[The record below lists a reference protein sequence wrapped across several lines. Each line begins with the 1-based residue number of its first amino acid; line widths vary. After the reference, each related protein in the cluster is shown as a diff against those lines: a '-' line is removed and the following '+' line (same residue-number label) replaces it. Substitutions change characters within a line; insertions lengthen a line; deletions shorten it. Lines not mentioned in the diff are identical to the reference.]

1 VSAGRKPDQGAREE
15 LSGSA
20 ESDAETAR
28 AWIRGRL
35 AASAAVRWLER
46 YSLLAL
52 LVITIAFFGF
62 FWGRTASTFMQVA
75 NFQNIV
81 RSQTVLAVLAL
92 GVIVPLVCNQFDL
105 SIGNVA
111 GMASVFTAAAY
122 ARWHVSLPVGIG
134 IGIALGTLAGVVNGA
149 VVTRLGVSSFIAT
162 LGSAAV
168 ITGIVNWYTQGI
180 SIIQGIPSQLTDF
193 GGGNWLGIPSPFYVV
208 ALAALLVYYLLEHT
222 PYGRNL
228 HAVGSNPESARL
240 VGLAIP
246 RIVFLSF
253 VVSGAAAGLGGVLL
267 VADSGAG
274 NPSVGSV
281 FTLTA
286 LTAAFLGA
294 TSVKP
299 GRFNVV
305 GTLLA
310 IAFLAA
316 AITGLTFA
324 GVQDYINDL
333 FTGFALVL
341 AVGISVLLGR
351 RRLGGA
357 R

>member
-1 VSAGRKPDQGAREE
+1 VSTEQKPVEEAVLDVSGGGDEEPESLRALLGAR
-15 LSGSA
+15 LH
-20 ESDAETAR
+20 
-28 AWIRGRL
+28 
-35 AASAAVRWLER
+35 ASAAVQWLER
-46 YSLLAL
+46 YSLLVL
-52 LVITIAFFGF
+52 LIVTIAFFGF
-62 FWGRTASTFMQVA
+62 FWDRTASTFMQTA
-75 NFQNIV
+75 NFQNII

-92 GVIVPLVCNQFDL
+92 GVIVPLVCSQFDL
-105 SIGNVA
+105 SVGNVA
-111 GMASVFTAAAY
+111 GMTSVFTAAAF
-122 ARWHVSLPVGIG
+122 ARWHVPLPVGIG
-134 IGIALGTLAGVVNGA
+134 IGVGLGALAGLVNGT

-168 ITGIVNWYTQGI
+168 IIGIVNWYTQGI
-180 SIIQGIPSQLTDF
+180 SIIQGIPPQLTDF
-193 GGGNWLGIPSPFYVV
+193 GGGNWLGIPSPFYIVV
-208 ALAALLVYYLLEHT
+208 LVALLVYYLLEHT

-228 HAVGSNPESARL
+228 HAVGSNVESARL
-240 VGLAIP
+240 VGLRIP

-253 VVSGAAAGLGGVLL
+253 VVSGTAAGLGGVLL

-310 IAFLAA
+310 IFFLAA

-324 GVQDYINDL
+324 GVRDYINDL

-351 RRLGGA
+351 RRAA
-357 R
+357 RGR

>member
-1 VSAGRKPDQGAREE
+1 VSAEQNVAPVVDEETSAKAEAEPETERGWALAR
-15 LSGSA
+15 LPGSA
-20 ESDAETAR
+20 S
-28 AWIRGRL
+28 
-35 AASAAVRWLER
+35 VRWLER
-46 YSLLAL
+46 WSLLAL
-52 LVITIAFFGF
+52 LILTIAFFGF
-62 FWGRTASTFMQVA
+62 FWSQTASTFMQLA
-75 NFQNIV
+75 NFQNIL

-92 GVIVPLVCNQFDL
+92 GVIVPLVCGQFDL
-105 SIGNVA
+105 SVGNVA
-111 GMASVFTAAAY
+111 GMASVFTAAAF
-122 ARWHVSLPVGIG
+122 ARGHVSLPVGVLIG
-134 IGIALGTLAGVVNGA
+134 VLLGTAAGVVNGT

-162 LGSAAV
+162 LGSAAAL
-168 ITGIVNWYTQGI
+168 TGLVNWYTNGI
-180 SIIQGIPSQLTDF
+180 SIIQGIPGKLTDF
-193 GGGNWLGIPSPFYVV
+193 GGGNWFGLPSPFYVV
-208 ALAALLVYYLLEHT
+208 VIVALLVYYLLEHT

-228 HAVGSNPESARL
+228 HAVGSNLESARL

-246 RIVFLSF
+246 RLVFLSF

-267 VADSGAG
+267 IADAGAG
-274 NPSVGSV
+274 NPSVGST

-310 IAFLAA
+310 IFFLAA

-324 GVQDYINDL
+324 GVRDYINDL

-341 AVGISVLLGR
+341 AVGISVILNR

>member
-1 VSAGRKPDQGAREE
+1 VSVEVESRGV
-15 LSGSA
+15 GS
-20 ESDAETAR
+20 
-28 AWIRGRL
+28 WIRERL
-35 AASAAVRWLER
+35 GASAALRWLER
-46 YSLLAL
+46 YSLLVL
-52 LVITIAFFGF
+52 LILTLVFFGF
-62 FWGRTASTFMQVA
+62 VWGRTASTFMTLA
-75 NFQNIV
+75 NFQNIL

-92 GVIVPLVCNQFDL
+92 GVIVPLVCFQFDL

-111 GMASVFTAAAY
+111 GLASVVTAAAFSHL
-122 ARWHVSLPVGIG
+122 HVALPVGILIG
-134 IGIALGTLAGVVNGA
+134 IGVGVLAGIVNGA

-168 ITGIVNWYTQGI
+168 ITGVVNWYTGGV
-180 SIIQGIPSQLTDF
+180 SIIQGIPSALTDF
-193 GGGNWLGIPSPFYVV
+193 GGGSWLGIPSPFYVV
-208 ALAALLVYYLLEHT
+208 ILVALLVYYLLEHT

-228 HAVGSNPESARL
+228 HAVGSNVEAARL
-240 VGLAIP
+240 VGLNIP

-253 VVSGAAAGLGGVLL
+253 VVSGTAAGLGGVLL

-299 GRFNVV
+299 GRFNVL

-310 IAFLAA
+310 IFFLAT

-341 AVGISVLLGR
+341 AVGISVVLNR
-351 RRLGGA
+351 RRLGGS

>member
-1 VSAGRKPDQGAREE
+1 MSVERKPVGAAGEDLVERDER
-15 LSGSA
+15 SFW
-20 ESDAETAR
+20 AR
-28 AWIRGRL
+28 L
-35 AASAAVRWLER
+35 NASAPVRWLER
-46 YSLLAL
+46 YSLLVL
-52 LVITIAFFGF
+52 LVLTIAFFGF
-62 FWGRTASTFMQVA
+62 IWSQTAATYMQVA
-75 NFQNIV
+75 NFQNIL

-92 GVIVPLVCNQFDL
+92 GVIVPLVCGQFDL

-111 GMASVFTAAAY
+111 GLASVFTAAAY
-122 ARWHVSLPVGIG
+122 AKWHVPLPAGIA
-134 IGIALGTLAGVVNGA
+134 IGVALGTLAGVVNGA

-180 SIIQGIPSQLTDF
+180 SILQGIPPQLTDF

-208 ALAALLVYYLLEHT
+208 VLAALLVYYLLEHT

-228 HAVGSNPESARL
+228 HAVGSNAESARL
-240 VGLAIP
+240 VGLSIP

-274 NPSVGSV
+274 NPSVGST

-310 IAFLAA
+310 IFFLAA

-324 GVQDYINDL
+324 GVRDYINDL
-333 FTGFALVL
+333 FTGLALVL

>member
-1 VSAGRKPDQGAREE
+1 MTAEREHVEEVLPEGDGELETGPSFLARLGASAGVQ
-15 LSGSA
+15 
-20 ESDAETAR
+20 
-28 AWIRGRL
+28 W
-35 AASAAVRWLER
+35 VER
-46 YSLLAL
+46 YSLLVL
-52 LVITIAFFGF
+52 LVLTIAFFGF
-62 FWGRTASTFMQVA
+62 IWTQTASTYMQLA

-92 GVIVPLVCNQFDL
+92 GAIVPLVCGQFDL
-105 SIGNVA
+105 SIGSVA

-122 ARWHVSLPVGIG
+122 ARWHVSLPVGMLVGVAIG
-134 IGIALGTLAGVVNGA
+134 TVAGVVNGA

-180 SIIQGIPSQLTDF
+180 SIVQGIPSQLTDF
-193 GGGNWLGIPSPFYVV
+193 GGGNWLGVPSPFYVV
-208 ALAALLVYYLLEHT
+208 VLAALLVYYLLEHT

-228 HAVGSNPESARL
+228 HAVGSNVESARL
-240 VGLAIP
+240 VGLDIP
-246 RIVFLSF
+246 RLVFLSF
-253 VVSGAAAGLGGVLL
+253 VVSGATAGLGGVLL

-274 NPSVGSV
+274 NPSVGST

-310 IAFLAA
+310 IFFLAA
-316 AITGLTFA
+316 AITGITFA

-341 AVGISVLLGR
+341 AVAISVMLGR
-351 RRLGGA
+351 RRSGGA

>member
-1 VSAGRKPDQGAREE
+1 VTGRSEEALPDQGRARGFRT
-15 LSGSA
+15 SSVVA
-20 ESDAETAR
+20 
-28 AWIRGRL
+28 
-35 AASAAVRWLER
+35 WLER
-46 YSLLAL
+46 YAL
-52 LVITIAFFGF
+52 LVLLLLTIAFFS
-62 FWGRTASTFMQVA
+62 FWDPTAAIFPTA
-75 NFQNIV
+75 DNFRNIV

-92 GVIVPLVCNQFDL
+92 GVIVPLVCGQFDL

-111 GMASVFTAAAY
+111 GLASVFTAAAY
-122 ARWHVSLPVGIG
+122 ANWHVPLAVGIV
-134 IGIALGTLAGVVNGA
+134 IGILIGTVVGAINGL
-149 VVTRLGVSSFIAT
+149 VITRLGVSSFIAT

-168 ITGIVNWYTQGI
+168 ITGIVNWYTHGL
-180 SIIQGIPSQLTDF
+180 SIIIGIPTQLTDF
-193 GGGNWLGIPSPFYVV
+193 GGGNWFGVPSPFYVV
-208 ALAALLVYYLLEHT
+208 VIVALLVYYLLEHT

-228 HAVGSNPESARL
+228 QAVGSNLEAARL

-246 RIVFLSF
+246 RIVMLSL

-281 FTLTA
+281 FTLTG

-299 GRFNVV
+299 GRFNVL

-310 IAFLAA
+310 IFFLAS
-316 AITGLTFA
+316 AITGITFA
-324 GVQDYINDL
+324 GVQDYVNDL
-333 FTGFALVL
+333 FTGFALIL
-341 AVGISVLLGR
+341 AVSVSVLLAR
-351 RRLGGA
+351 RRLGDS

>member
-1 VSAGRKPDQGAREE
+1 M
-15 LSGSA
+15 SA
-20 ESDAETAR
+20 ERQPAPELPGGAGQEAEHGG
-28 AWIRGRL
+28 AWIRARL
-35 AASAAVRWLER
+35 SASATAHWVER
-46 YSLLAL
+46 YSLLVL
-52 LVITIAFFGF
+52 LVLTIAFFGF
-62 FWGRTASTFMQVA
+62 FWSQTASTFMQLA

-92 GVIVPLVCNQFDL
+92 GAIVPLVCGQFDL

-111 GMASVFTAAAY
+111 GMASVFTAAAF
-122 ARWHVSLPVGIG
+122 ARWHVGLPAGILVG
-134 IGIALGTLAGVVNGA
+134 LGLGALAGVVNGA

-180 SIIQGIPSQLTDF
+180 SIIQGIPAQLTAF

-208 ALAALLVYYLLEHT
+208 VLASLLVYYLLEHT

-228 HAVGSNPESARL
+228 HAVGSNPEAARL
-240 VGLAIP
+240 VGLGIP
-246 RIVFLSF
+246 RLVFLSF

-310 IAFLAA
+310 IFFLAA

-324 GVQDYINDL
+324 GVRDYINDL

-341 AVGISVLLGR
+341 AVGVSVLLRR
-351 RRLGGA
+351 RRLGSAG
-357 R
+357 

>member
-1 VSAGRKPDQGAREE
+1 VTAEREHVEEVLPEGDGELETGPSFLARLGASAGVQ
-15 LSGSA
+15 
-20 ESDAETAR
+20 
-28 AWIRGRL
+28 W
-35 AASAAVRWLER
+35 VER
-46 YSLLAL
+46 YSLLVL
-52 LVITIAFFGF
+52 LVLTIAFFGF
-62 FWGRTASTFMQVA
+62 IWTQTASTYMQLA

-92 GVIVPLVCNQFDL
+92 GAIVPLVCGQFDL
-105 SIGNVA
+105 SIGSVA

-122 ARWHVSLPVGIG
+122 ARWHVSLPVGMLVGVAIG
-134 IGIALGTLAGVVNGA
+134 TVAGVVNGA

-180 SIIQGIPSQLTDF
+180 SIVQGIPSQLTDF
-193 GGGNWLGIPSPFYVV
+193 GGGNWLGVPSPFYVV
-208 ALAALLVYYLLEHT
+208 VLAALLVYYLLEHT

-228 HAVGSNPESARL
+228 HAVGSNVESARL
-240 VGLAIP
+240 VGLDIP
-246 RIVFLSF
+246 RLVFLSF
-253 VVSGAAAGLGGVLL
+253 VVSGATAGLGGVLL

-274 NPSVGSV
+274 NPSVGST

-310 IAFLAA
+310 IFFLAA
-316 AITGLTFA
+316 AITGITFA

-341 AVGISVLLGR
+341 AVAISVMLGR
-351 RRLGGA
+351 RRSGGA

>member
-1 VSAGRKPDQGAREE
+1 
-15 LSGSA
+15 
-20 ESDAETAR
+20 
-28 AWIRGRL
+28 
-35 AASAAVRWLER
+35 
-46 YSLLAL
+46 
-52 LVITIAFFGF
+52 
-62 FWGRTASTFMQVA
+62 
-75 NFQNIV
+75 
-81 RSQTVLAVLAL
+81 
-92 GVIVPLVCNQFDL
+92 
-105 SIGNVA
+105 
-111 GMASVFTAAAY
+111 
-122 ARWHVSLPVGIG
+122 
-134 IGIALGTLAGVVNGA
+134 
-149 VVTRLGVSSFIAT
+149 
-162 LGSAAV
+162 
-168 ITGIVNWYTQGI
+168 
-180 SIIQGIPSQLTDF
+180 
-193 GGGNWLGIPSPFYVV
+193 
-208 ALAALLVYYLLEHT
+208 
-222 PYGRNL
+222 
-228 HAVGSNPESARL
+228 VGSNVESARL

-274 NPSVGSV
+274 NPSVGAT

-310 IAFLAA
+310 IFFLAT

-333 FTGFALVL
+333 FTGFALIL

-351 RRLGGA
+351 RRLGGS

>member
-1 VSAGRKPDQGAREE
+1 VSAEREPVPE
-15 LSGSA
+15 LSRSA
-20 ESDAETAR
+20 DQEPETG
-28 AWIRGRL
+28 AWIRARFG
-35 AASAAVRWLER
+35 ASATVQWAER
-46 YSLLAL
+46 YSLLVL
-52 LVITIAFFGF
+52 LVVTVAFFGF
-62 FWGRTASTFMQVA
+62 FWSQTASTFMQLA

-92 GVIVPLVCNQFDL
+92 GVIVPLVCGQFDL

-111 GMASVFTAAAY
+111 GLASVFTAAAF
-122 ARWHVSLPVGIG
+122 ARWHVALPVGIA
-134 IGIALGTLAGVVNGA
+134 IGIAIGAVAGIVNGA

-180 SIIQGIPSQLTDF
+180 SIIQGIPGQLTDF
-193 GGGNWLGIPSPFYVV
+193 GGGNWFGIPSPFYVV
-208 ALAALLVYYLLEHT
+208 VLVALLVYYLLEHT

-228 HAVGSNPESARL
+228 HAVGSNVESARL

-281 FTLTA
+281 FTLVA

-310 IAFLAA
+310 IFFLAA

-324 GVQDYINDL
+324 GVRDYINDL

-341 AVGISVLLGR
+341 AVGISVVLRR
-351 RRLGGA
+351 RRLGDAG
-357 R
+357 

>member
-1 VSAGRKPDQGAREE
+1 MSVEVESRGV
-15 LSGSA
+15 GS
-20 ESDAETAR
+20 
-28 AWIRGRL
+28 WIRERL
-35 AASAAVRWLER
+35 GASAALRWLER
-46 YSLLAL
+46 YSLLVL
-52 LVITIAFFGF
+52 LILTVVFFGF
-62 FWGRTASTFMQVA
+62 VWGRTAPTFMTLA
-75 NFQNIV
+75 NFQNIL

-92 GVIVPLVCNQFDL
+92 GVIVPMVCFQFDL

-111 GMASVFTAAAY
+111 GLASVFTAAAF
-122 ARWHVSLPVGIG
+122 AHLHVALPVGILIG
-134 IGIALGTLAGVVNGA
+134 IGIGMVAGIVNGA

-168 ITGIVNWYTQGI
+168 IIGVVNWYTGGV

-208 ALAALLVYYLLEHT
+208 ILVALLVYYLLEHT

-228 HAVGSNPESARL
+228 HAVGSNLEAARL
-240 VGLAIP
+240 VGLNIP
-246 RIVFLSF
+246 RLVFLSF
-253 VVSGAAAGLGGVLL
+253 VVSGTAAGLGGVLL

-299 GRFNVV
+299 GRFNVL

-310 IAFLAA
+310 IFFLAA

-341 AVGISVLLGR
+341 AVGISVVLNR
-351 RRLGGA
+351 RRLGGN

>member
-1 VSAGRKPDQGAREE
+1 VTTDEARTIDADQPQVGAR
-15 LSGSA
+15 LRRALGTSG
-20 ESDAETAR
+20 TVQ
-28 AWIRGRL
+28 WI
-35 AASAAVRWLER
+35 ER
-46 YSLLAL
+46 YSLLVL
-52 LVITIAFFGF
+52 LLLTIAFFGF
-62 FWGRTASTFMQVA
+62 FWSATATTFMQTA
-75 NFQNIV
+75 NFQNII

-92 GVIVPLVCNQFDL
+92 GAIVPLVCGQFDL
-105 SIGNVA
+105 SIGSIA

-122 ARWHVSLPVGIG
+122 ARWHVPLPAGVAIG
-134 IGIALGTLAGVVNGA
+134 VALGTLAGAVNGT

-168 ITGIVNWYTQGI
+168 LTGLVNWYTRGI
-180 SIIQGIPSQLTDF
+180 AIIQGIPSQLTDF

-208 ALAALLVYYLLEHT
+208 VLVALLVYYLLEHT

-228 HAVGSNPESARL
+228 HAVGSNLESARL

-299 GRFNVV
+299 GRFNVL

-310 IAFLAA
+310 IFFLAT

-341 AVGISVLLGR
+341 AVGIAVVLGR
-351 RRLGGA
+351 RRTGA
-357 R
+357 AG

>member
-1 VSAGRKPDQGAREE
+1 LSVDRSEDVPSAPEQE
-15 LSGSA
+15 SA
-20 ESDAETAR
+20 IASFGT
-28 AWIRGRL
+28 RL
-35 AASAAVRWLER
+35 GASAAVQWLER
-46 YSLLAL
+46 YSLLVL
-52 LVITIAFFGF
+52 LILTVAFFGF
-62 FWGRTASTFMQVA
+62 FWSQTATTFMQLA

-92 GVIVPLVCNQFDL
+92 GVIVPLVCGQFDL
-105 SIGNVA
+105 SVGNVA
-111 GMASVFTAAAY
+111 GMASVFTAAAF
-122 ARWHVSLPVGIG
+122 ARWHVPLPAGIA

-168 ITGIVNWYTQGI
+168 ITGIVNWYTQGL
-180 SIIQGIPSQLTDF
+180 SIIQGIPSQLTVF
-193 GGGNWLGIPSPFYVV
+193 GGGNWFGIPSPFYVV

-228 HAVGSNPESARL
+228 HAVGSNVESARL

-274 NPSVGSV
+274 NPSVGAT

-310 IAFLAA
+310 IFFLAT

-333 FTGFALVL
+333 FTGFALIV

>member
-1 VSAGRKPDQGAREE
+1 M
-15 LSGSA
+15 SA
-20 ESDAETAR
+20 EREGAAPAAESGR
-28 AWIRGRL
+28 AWIGARL
-35 AASAAVRWLER
+35 HASVVVRSLER
-46 YSLLAL
+46 YSLLWL
-52 LVITIAFFGF
+52 LVLTVAFFGF
-62 FWGRTASTFMQVA
+62 FWDQTAPTFMQVA

-92 GVIVPLVCNQFDL
+92 GVIVPLVCGQFDL

-111 GMASVFTAAAY
+111 GLASVFTAAAY
-122 ARWHVSLPVGIG
+122 ARWHVPLPVGIVLG
-134 IGIALGTLAGVVNGA
+134 IVLGMAAGVVNGA

-168 ITGIVNWYTQGI
+168 ITGIVNWDTHCI
-180 SIIQGIPSQLTDF
+180 SIIQGIPTQLTDF

-208 ALAALLVYYLLEHT
+208 VLAALLVYYLLEHT

-228 HAVGSNPESARL
+228 HAVGSNLEAARL

-294 TSVKP
+294 TSVRP

-310 IAFLAA
+310 IFFLAA

-351 RRLGGA
+351 RRAGGG
-357 R
+357 

>member
-1 VSAGRKPDQGAREE
+1 MSVEGKPMEAAADEPSFWAR
-15 LSGSA
+15 LN
-20 ESDAETAR
+20 
-28 AWIRGRL
+28 
-35 AASAAVRWLER
+35 ASTPARWLER
-46 YSLLAL
+46 WSLLVL
-52 LVITIAFFGF
+52 LVLTIAFFGF
-62 FWGRTASTFMQVA
+62 FWSQTAATYMQTA
-75 NFQNIV
+75 NFQNIL

-92 GVIVPLVCNQFDL
+92 GAIVPLVCGQFDL

-111 GMASVFTAAAY
+111 GLASVFTAAAY
-122 ARWHVSLPVGIG
+122 AKWHVPLPVGIA
-134 IGIALGTLAGVVNGA
+134 IGVALGTVAGVVNGT

-180 SIIQGIPSQLTDF
+180 SILQGIPGQLTDF

-208 ALAALLVYYLLEHT
+208 VLAALLVYYLLEHT

-228 HAVGSNPESARL
+228 HAVGASPESARL
-240 VGLAIP
+240 VGLSIP
-246 RIVFLSF
+246 RILFLSF
-253 VVSGAAAGLGGVLL
+253 LVSGAAAGLGGVLL

-274 NPSVGSV
+274 NPSVGST

-310 IAFLAA
+310 IFFLAA

-324 GVQDYINDL
+324 GVRDYINDL
-333 FTGFALVL
+333 FTGLALVV
-341 AVGISVLLGR
+341 AVGLSVLLSR

>member
-1 VSAGRKPDQGAREE
+1 MNAERQPAGGPGEGVA
-15 LSGSA
+15 
-20 ESDAETAR
+20 
-28 AWIRGRL
+28 
-35 AASAAVRWLER
+35 AASEPDEALGFRRRLGRSQVMAWLER
-46 YSLLAL
+46 YAL
-52 LVITIAFFGF
+52 LVLLLITIAFFSV
-62 FWGRTASTFMQVA
+62 WGPTSSTF
-75 NFQNIV
+75 FTPDDLRNIA

-92 GVIVPLVCNQFDL
+92 GVIVPLVCGNFDL

-122 ARWHVSLPVGIG
+122 ANWHVPLPLGMVIGVGLGSLV
-134 IGIALGTLAGVVNGA
+134 GVVNGV
-149 VVTRLGVSSFIAT
+149 VVTKLGVSSLIAT

-168 ITGIVNWYTQGI
+168 VTGIVNWYTQGL
-180 SIIQGIPSQLTDF
+180 SIVRGIPHQLTDF
-193 GGGNWLGIPSPFYVV
+193 GGGNWLGIPSPFFVVV
-208 ALAALLVYYLLEHT
+208 AFALLIYYLLEHT

-228 HAVGSNPESARL
+228 QAVGSNLEAARL
-240 VGLAIP
+240 VGLGIP

-274 NPSVGSV
+274 NPSVGAT
-281 FTLTA
+281 FTLTG

-294 TSVKP
+294 TAVKP
-299 GRFNVV
+299 GRFNVL

-310 IAFLAA
+310 IFFLAA

-324 GVQDYINDL
+324 GVQDYVNDI
-333 FTGFALVL
+333 FTGLALIL
-341 AVGISVLLGR
+341 AVAISVLLAR

>member
-1 VSAGRKPDQGAREE
+1 MSVEQQPVGVDGDAQEGRGVPS
-15 LSGSA
+15 SG
-20 ESDAETAR
+20 R
-28 AWIRGRL
+28 AWVRTRL
-35 AASAAVRWLER
+35 GASATVRWLER
-46 YSLLAL
+46 YSLLVL
-52 LVITIAFFGF
+52 LIVTVAFFGT
-62 FWGRTASTFMQVA
+62 WGQTATTFMQAA

-92 GVIVPLVCNQFDL
+92 GAIVPLVCGQFDL
-105 SIGNVA
+105 SIGNIA
-111 GMASVFTAAAY
+111 GMASVFTAAVF
-122 ARWHVSLPVGIG
+122 ARWHVSLPVGIA
-134 IGIALGTLAGVVNGA
+134 IGLALGTVAGVVNGA

-168 ITGIVNWYTQGI
+168 LTGVVNWYTHGLA
-180 SIIQGIPSQLTDF
+180 IIQGIPEQLSSF
-193 GGGNWLGIPSPFYVV
+193 GGANWLGIPSPFYVV
-208 ALAALLVYYLLEHT
+208 VLVALVVYYLLEHT

-228 HAVGSNPESARL
+228 HAVGSNVESARL

-274 NPSVGSV
+274 NPSVGNT

-294 TSVKP
+294 TSVQP
-299 GRFNVV
+299 GRFNVL

-310 IAFLAA
+310 IFFLAA

-351 RRLGGA
+351 RRAAGA

>member
-1 VSAGRKPDQGAREE
+1 MGAAGEDRTEATPEQESELRSFGAR
-15 LSGSA
+15 LG
-20 ESDAETAR
+20 
-28 AWIRGRL
+28 
-35 AASAAVRWLER
+35 ASAAVRWLER
-46 YSLLAL
+46 YSLLVL
-52 LVITIAFFGF
+52 LVLTVAFFGF
-62 FWGRTASTFMQVA
+62 IWSQTASTFMQLA

-92 GVIVPLVCNQFDL
+92 GVIVPLVCGQFDL
-105 SIGNVA
+105 SVGNVA

-122 ARWHVSLPVGIG
+122 ARWHVPLPAGVGIG
-134 IGIALGTLAGVVNGA
+134 VALGTLAGVVNGT

-168 ITGIVNWYTQGI
+168 VTGIVNWYTQGL
-180 SIIQGIPSQLTDF
+180 SIIQGIPPRLTEF
-193 GGGNWLGIPSPFYVV
+193 GGGNWFGIPSPFYVV
-208 ALAALLVYYLLEHT
+208 VLAALLVYYLLEHT

-228 HAVGSNPESARL
+228 HAVGSNVESARL
-240 VGLAIP
+240 VGLPIP

-294 TSVKP
+294 TSVRP

-310 IAFLAA
+310 IFFLAT

-333 FTGFALVL
+333 FTGVALVV

-351 RRLGGA
+351 RRLGG

>member
-1 VSAGRKPDQGAREE
+1 VSVDQKSDQEAREV
-15 LSGSA
+15 LSGSPEPEPEA
-20 ESDAETAR
+20 NP

-35 AASAAVRWLER
+35 AASAVVRWLER
-46 YSLLAL
+46 YSLLVL
-52 LVITIAFFGF
+52 LLITIAFFGF

-75 NFQNIV
+75 NFQNII

-105 SIGNVA
+105 
-111 GMASVFTAAAY
+111 
-122 ARWHVSLPVGIG
+122 
-134 IGIALGTLAGVVNGA
+134 GIALGTLAGVVNGA

-168 ITGIVNWYTQGI
+168 ITGIVNWYTGGI

-208 ALAALLVYYLLEHT
+208 ALVALLVYYLLEHT

-253 VVSGAAAGLGGVLL
+253 AVSGAAAGLGGVLL

-310 IAFLAA
+310 ISFLAA

-341 AVGISVLLGR
+341 AVGISVLLAR

>member
-1 VSAGRKPDQGAREE
+1 MSVEVESRGV
-15 LSGSA
+15 GS
-20 ESDAETAR
+20 
-28 AWIRGRL
+28 WIRERL
-35 AASAAVRWLER
+35 GASAALRWLER
-46 YSLLAL
+46 YSLLVL
-52 LVITIAFFGF
+52 LILTVVFFGF
-62 FWGRTASTFMQVA
+62 VWGRTAPTFMTLA
-75 NFQNIV
+75 NFQNIL

-92 GVIVPLVCNQFDL
+92 GVIVPMVCFQFDL

-111 GMASVFTAAAY
+111 GLASVFTAAAF
-122 ARWHVSLPVGIG
+122 AHLHVALPVGILIG
-134 IGIALGTLAGVVNGA
+134 IGIGMVAGIVNGA

-168 ITGIVNWYTQGI
+168 IIGVVNWYTGGV

-208 ALAALLVYYLLEHT
+208 ILVALLVYYLLEHT

-228 HAVGSNPESARL
+228 HAVGSNLEVARL
-240 VGLAIP
+240 VGLNIP
-246 RIVFLSF
+246 RLVFLSF
-253 VVSGAAAGLGGVLL
+253 VVSGTAAGLGGVLL

-299 GRFNVV
+299 GRFNVL

-310 IAFLAA
+310 IFFLAA

-341 AVGISVLLGR
+341 AVGISVVLNR
-351 RRLGGA
+351 RRLGGN

>member
-1 VSAGRKPDQGAREE
+1 VNAGRRPVDDAGERPPAAVDRGPETGAEWVRSH
-15 LSGSA
+15 LAGSA
-20 ESDAETAR
+20 A
-28 AWIRGRL
+28 L
-35 AASAAVRWLER
+35 HWLER
-46 YSLLAL
+46 YSLLVL
-52 LVITIAFFGF
+52 LVVTIAFFGF
-62 FWGRTASTFMQVA
+62 AWDRTASTFMQVA

-92 GVIVPLVCNQFDL
+92 GVIVPLVCGQFDL
-105 SIGNVA
+105 SIGSVA
-111 GMASVFTAAAY
+111 GMASIFTAAAY
-122 ARWHVSLPVGIG
+122 ARWHVPLPVGIA
-134 IGIALGTLAGVVNGA
+134 IGTATGTLAGVVNGA

-168 ITGIVNWYTQGI
+168 VTGIVSWYTHGL
-180 SIIQGIPSQLTDF
+180 SIIQGIPPQLTDF

-208 ALAALLVYYLLEHT
+208 VLAALLVYYLLEHT

-228 HAVGSNPESARL
+228 HAVGSSVESARL

-274 NPSVGSV
+274 NPSVGST
-281 FTLTA
+281 FTLTG

-294 TSVKP
+294 TSVRP

-310 IAFLAA
+310 IFFLAA

-341 AVGISVLLGR
+341 AVGVSVLLGR
-351 RRLGGA
+351 RRLGA

>member
-1 VSAGRKPDQGAREE
+1 MSVERSEDVQSAPEQESAIVSFG
-15 LSGSA
+15 
-20 ESDAETAR
+20 T
-28 AWIRGRL
+28 RL
-35 AASAAVRWLER
+35 GASAAVQWLER
-46 YSLLAL
+46 YSLLVL
-52 LVITIAFFGF
+52 LVLTIAFFGF
-62 FWGRTASTFMQVA
+62 FWSQTATTFMQLA

-92 GVIVPLVCNQFDL
+92 GVIVPLVCGQFDL
-105 SIGNVA
+105 SVGNVA
-111 GMASVFTAAAY
+111 GMASVFTAAAF
-122 ARWHVSLPVGIG
+122 ARWHVPLAAGIG

-168 ITGIVNWYTQGI
+168 ITGIVNWYTQGL
-180 SIIQGIPSQLTDF
+180 SIIQGIPSQLTVF
-193 GGGNWLGIPSPFYVV
+193 GGGNWFGIPSPFYVV

-228 HAVGSNPESARL
+228 HAVGSNVESARL

-274 NPSVGSV
+274 NPSVGAT

-310 IAFLAA
+310 IFFLAT

-333 FTGFALVL
+333 FTGFALIL

-351 RRLGGA
+351 RRLGGS

>member
-1 VSAGRKPDQGAREE
+1 LSVERKPIEATGSEE
-15 LSGSA
+15 LVVEPDDRPFA
-20 ESDAETAR
+20 V
-28 AWIRGRL
+28 RL
-35 AASAAVRWLER
+35 GGSAAVQWLER
-46 YSLLAL
+46 YSLLVL
-52 LVITIAFFGF
+52 LILTVAFFGF
-62 FWGRTASTFMQVA
+62 IWSQTASTFMQLA

-92 GVIVPLVCNQFDL
+92 GAIVPLVCGQFDL

-122 ARWHVSLPVGIG
+122 ARWHVPLPAGLAIG
-134 IGIALGTLAGVVNGA
+134 VALGTLAGVVNGT

-168 ITGIVNWYTQGI
+168 LTGIVNWYTNGL
-180 SIIQGIPSQLTDF
+180 SIIQGIPPQLSVF
-193 GGGNWLGIPSPFYVV
+193 GGGNWLGIPSPFYVLV
-208 ALAALLVYYLLEHT
+208 LAALVVYYLLEHT

-240 VGLAIP
+240 VGLSIP

-274 NPSVGSV
+274 NPSVGSG

-310 IAFLAA
+310 IFFLAT

-333 FTGFALVL
+333 FTGLALVV
-341 AVGISVLLGR
+341 AVGISVLLSR

-357 R
+357 AG